1 MALINF
7 NAAEVAPAVAAD
19 PLPAGDYVAMIV
31 DSDMKMTKKGDGQYL
46 DLALQ
51 VCDGQFKGRYVWA
64 KLNIENQNEIAQR
77 IGQAE
82 LSAIR
87 HAVGVMAPR
96 NSEDLHNRPMIIK
109 VKYVPE
115 NGQYSAKNEIKGYK
129 RLEGPAPV
137 AQMQPA
143 IQPAPVYQQA
153 QVQQAAPVQAAQPTQ
168 TAVPV
173 WNR

>member
-46 DLALQ
+46 DLAFQ
-51 VCDGQFKGRYVWA
+51 ICDGPFNGRYVWA
-64 KLNIENQNEIAQR
+64 KLNVENQSEIAQR

-82 LSAIR
+82 LSAIC
-87 HAVGVMAPR
+87 HAVGVMQPR
-96 NSEDLHNRPMIIK
+96 NSEDLHNRPLVIR

-115 NGQYSAKNEIKGYK
+115 KGNYSAKNEIKGYK
-129 RLEGPAPV
+129 RLDGAPQAVAAPAQA
-137 AQMQPA
+137 AQVSAAQPA
-143 IQPAPVYQQA
+143 QQA
-153 QVQQAAPVQAAQPTQ
+153 PARQAAPAQS
-168 TAVPV
+168 AVPV